1 MSASG
6 QENPDRA
13 RLHELMAVSEAER
26 AVAQARIADLSAT
39 QTAAWRRHR
48 AAKGLVTRALKDGS
62 AEKIAAAQERER
74 EAWAEADETAQAGIS
89 EMFVINQAGFDR
101 FAEVYRHMGII
112 PRTEPEAG
120 Q

>member
-1 MSASG
+1 VSAG
-6 QENPDRA
+6 EHQNPEQG

-26 AVAQARIADLSAT
+26 TV
-39 QTAAWRRHR
+39 
-48 AAKGLVTRALKDGS
+48 DGS

-74 EAWAEADETAQAGIS
+74 QAWAQADETAHAGIS
-89 EMFVINQAGFDR
+89 EMFVINQAGLDR